1 MKKNAKFI
9 VGAVMILSAIVY
21 LGVTGFQQDLSYY
34 KTVDEVYAMG
44 KDAYDKQL
52 RVAGNVVA
60 GTIDRSNSPM
70 KFQIAAN
77 AKVINVAYVGNGPVP
92 DTFQDECETV
102 VQGKFNN
109 SGVFEAN
116 HIQAKC
122 ASKYETKLEEATT
135 VSYR

>member
-1 MKKNAKFI
+1 MKKNSKFVI
-9 VGAVMILSAIVY
+9 GAVLILSAIAY
-21 LGVTGFQQDLSYY
+21 LAVTGFQQDLSYY

-60 GTIDRSNSPM
+60 GTIDRSDSPM

-77 AKVINVAYVGNGPVP
+77 AKVINVAYIGEGPVP

-102 VQGKFNN
+102 VQGKFN
-109 SGVFEAN
+109 SQGVFEAD

-135 VSYR
+135 ATNR